1 MMDVEEPWRHALF
14 ISGLEADRK
23 AIIPPA
29 LAVGVGVCLALILGL
44 KAAPIRAL
52 KKNAGTDASPKW
64 IADPSQTFFFA
75 HVLVNVVVCILC
87 AYDTF
92 RTFVDPIA
100 VSISGD
106 YDLLPT
112 VIQVSFHLAHLIT
125 DWSNMKM
132 ELKIHHILSSLLL
145 GTFDFYF
152 VYGCILNSVCFFG
165 TGLPGGLNYLL
176 QFLRKL
182 GAVRDSEANLIYCQL
197 DTWIRMPG
205 LILCISWGHAA
216 WAQGAMKYGTPG
228 WVQVLQI
235 IFVMGNA
242 VYFQAQAVEVYATK
256 KERLKAEG
264 SKGDGDDKEFKAKL
278 PRKWAKQISQ
288 LPMLLFLAVCVLM
301 PYITKHPNGTKTR

>member
-1 MMDVEEPWRHALF
+1 
-14 ISGLEADRK
+14 
-23 AIIPPA
+23 
-29 LAVGVGVCLALILGL
+29 
-44 KAAPIRAL
+44 
-52 KKNAGTDASPKW
+52 
-64 IADPSQTFFFA
+64 
-75 HVLVNVVVCILC
+75 
-87 AYDTF
+87 
-92 RTFVDPIA
+92 
-100 VSISGD
+100 
-106 YDLLPT
+106 
-112 VIQVSFHLAHLIT
+112 
-125 DWSNMKM
+125 MKM

-301 PYITKHPNGTKTR
+301 PYITKHPNGTKPGDALPSLFLPKSASSTRFDVPSSCERGLPRCVVVDDQINAQTLRSPSVRIRNRGHGGYPSPQTPLPTPLSAPF